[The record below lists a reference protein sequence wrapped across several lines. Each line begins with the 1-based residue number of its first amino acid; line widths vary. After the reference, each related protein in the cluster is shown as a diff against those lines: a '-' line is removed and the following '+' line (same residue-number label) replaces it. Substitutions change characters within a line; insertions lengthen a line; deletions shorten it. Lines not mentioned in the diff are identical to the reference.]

1 MDTEADGQIRAEMAQ
16 LQERLHKLHATLEGP
31 RVELEVRWC
40 DGHVTSYSGTL
51 AEAFA
56 SDDEIYGEPVA
67 VNAGGCWIT
76 REEWEIDPRNPDAA
90 EEIQRR
96 ADRAAEETR
105 KAAEKAAKEAELE
118 RWRQETMVALFDA
131 DTDTQVSEWVPFA
144 TGKAPVPD
152 EWVKGNKLARNI
164 MPTLQLRMQNGNGVS
179 AARPSV
185 QEVITKTYAITW
197 RTVW

>member
-1 MDTEADGQIRAEMAQ
+1 MSSQFNEAVAWWLRAKNLPVKEVLNIEAGDDRGSSTLTGEWGSEYIKVTYLDEANRQQRYTEDVNFAELIRVLADTD
-16 LQERLHKLHATLEGP
+16 
-31 RVELEVRWC
+31 
-40 DGHVTSYSGTL
+40 
-51 AEAFA
+51 
-56 SDDEIYGEPVA
+56 
-67 VNAGGCWIT
+67 
-76 REEWEIDPRNPDAA
+76 WESVAA
-90 EEIQRR
+90 EL
-96 ADRAAEETR
+96 AAEKAE

-152 EWVKGNKLARNI
+152 EWVKGNKFARNI

-179 AARPSV
+179 NARPSV
-185 QEVITKTYAITW
+185 QEVVTRTYAITW